1 MSKVPHSFLN
11 ISNAVRLCFLIQT
24 ITKPFTDDLSFQ
36 PKTHPRRN
44 VKVPV
49 RVRDTELRLPPIG
62 SNLLMFF
69 GIISRLEAFQH
80 HLDTKQIPHIFVV
93 CFFFESL
100 AKRKTHHASL
110 TNLRY
115 LRLGFFK
122 IRAVF
127 VVRLWCFFSE
137 EEHRAGI
144 PKCYRLSGWHKK
156 KGGFKDGVLPGFFHQ
171 ISNGSFFFFSV
182 K

>member
-1 MSKVPHSFLN
+1 MISKVPHSFLN
-11 ISNAVRLCFLIQT
+11 IFWYVALRYLFRWYQTLGSNAVRFCFLIQT
-24 ITKPFTDDLSFQ
+24 VTKPFTDDLSFQ

-44 VKVPV
+44 VKVSV
-49 RVRDTELRLPPIG
+49 RVSDTELGLPPFG

-69 GIISRLEAFQH
+69 GIISRLEVFNIIW
-80 HLDTKQIPHIFVV
+80 TPKIPHIFVV

-127 VVRLWCFFSE
+127 VVRLWFDFFPRKNIAPEFQSAIASRD
-137 EEHRAGI
+137 EH
-144 PKCYRLSGWHKK
+144 
-156 KGGFKDGVLPGFFHQ
+156 
-171 ISNGSFFFFSV
+171 
-182 K
+182 

>member
-49 RVRDTELRLPPIG
+49 RVRDTELGLPPFG

-93 CFFFESL
+93 CVFFESL
-100 AKRKTHHASL
+100 AKRKTHHALL
-110 TNLRY
+110 TILRY
-115 LRLGFFK
+115 LR
-122 IRAVF
+122 
-127 VVRLWCFFSE
+127 
-137 EEHRAGI
+137 H
-144 PKCYRLSGWHKK
+144 P
-156 KGGFKDGVLPGFFHQ
+156 
-171 ISNGSFFFFSV
+171 
-182 K
+182 